1 MIEEAINLIK
11 KQKQMFIVQ
20 DRNITNKIDGI
31 IEDKLLENK
40 IRTNINKQIQIL
52 NYILEILNK
61 QKK

>member
-1 MIEEAINLIK
+1 MLEEAINLIK

-52 NYILEILNK
+52 DYILEILNK

>member
-1 MIEEAINLIK
+1 MLEESIKLIE

-52 NYILEILNK
+52 DYILEILNK